1 MKNTMKLCVA
11 AALAAVLAFSLT
23 ACDKPKASALAL
35 SAEGAWGGDVIEPEL
50 TPDMPEYHC
59 REGSTHYQKGEYEK
73 ALECFQRALDIDP
86 RYTNALHDMAITYK
100 AMGRSDLA
108 IEYYGEVIRNVP
120 DYAQPYKARAEL
132 YQIMER
138 FDDAEEDGDSYV
150 KYYGRYAN
158 SYAER
163 GDYFMAMREYVR
175 AAEDYAT
182 AIEKGSTSEEVHVK
196 YAAALLLSGDTK
208 RAEEAFLKA
217 LVLADE
223 SN

>member
-1 MKNTMKLCVA
+1 MKTTLRWCS
-11 AALAAVLAFSLT
+11 AAVLALVLAFCLT
-23 ACDKPKASALAL
+23 ACDKPEASALAL

-59 REGSTHYQKGEYEK
+59 REGSTHYHKGEYEK
-73 ALECFQRALDIDP
+73 ALECYQRALDIDP

-132 YQIMER
+132 YQLMGR
-138 FDDAEEDGDSYV
+138 FDDAEEDWDSYV
-150 KYYGRYAN
+150 KHYGRYAN

-163 GDYFMAMREYVR
+163 GDYFMAMREYVF

-182 AIEKGSTSEEVHVK
+182 AIEKGSTAEEVHVK
-196 YAAALLLSGDTK
+196 YAAALLLSGDAK
-208 RAEEAFLKA
+208 RAEEAFVKA
-217 LVLADE
+217 LALVED
-223 SN
+223 N